1 MKEMTKRALAD
12 AFAGESMAHMKYII
26 YSDIARKEGYSNVAR
41 LFEAIAYAEKVHAGN
56 HAKLL
61 GLLGKTLDNLQ
72 AGVDGESFE
81 IKEMYPV
88 YKNTAN
94 LQNEK
99 AAELSNHYALE
110 AEKIHQTMYG
120 NSQKGIAKGKDIK
133 LEEVY
138 VCPVCGYTHQGVP
151 PEKCPVCN
159 ASSKMFKKF

>member
-12 AFAGESMAHMKYII
+12 AFAGESMAHMKYLI
-26 YSDIARKEGYSNVAR
+26 YSDIARKEGYSNVAS
-41 LFEAIAYAEKVHAGN
+41 LFEAIAYAEKIHAGN

-61 GLLGKTLDNLQ
+61 GLLGKTVDNLQ
-72 AGVDGESFE
+72 SGADGESFE
-81 IKEMYPV
+81 IEEMYPV

-99 AAELSNHYALE
+99 AAELSNYYALE
-110 AEKIHQTMYG
+110 AEKIHRTMYED
-120 NSQKGIAKGKDIK
+120 SKKEIAKGKDIK

-159 ASSKMFKKF
+159 ASSKVFKKF